1 LPVWGKLGYAVGVSR
16 PSAYEMFTTGCM
28 MSAATAFRTGVGCL
42 ELWTES
48 APKLMKLGVESWE
61 ATPSSGKAQAEFR
74 DEMIALA
81 RSSSEVALTELRR
94 GVDDL
99 DAFTRPEE
107 GQTAQATRPYKAKQ

>member
-1 LPVWGKLGYAVGVSR
+1 LRVDK
-16 PSAYEMFTTGCM
+16 PSAYDMFTTACM
-28 MSAATAFRTGVGCL
+28 MSAATAFRTGIGCL

-61 ATPSSGKAQAEFR
+61 AKDGSGKAQLEFR
-74 DEMIALA
+74 DELIGLA
-81 RSSSEVALTELRR
+81 RGSSELALSELRR

-107 GQTAQATRPYKAKQ
+107 GQTAQTTRPYKAKR